1 MLKNKFFMI
10 PLLIAVTFGV
20 ILSLKTFPKHY
31 TVNLEGVKYQ
41 LGAENNHF
49 TKPVTIHIDGKLH
62 QSLTGSKTFKG
73 TIDIDGERVPV
84 PEDQRALVINFLDNG
99 AGTIVYGYIENG
111 RPGLYSYGV
120 LYTNSNFS
128 EVTITTFQED
138 ETGLFN
144 RGWTSENGE
153 MITAPAAN
161 RTEALKISN
170 ELMEDNLNGNTLK

>member
-1 MLKNKFFMI
+1 MI

-20 ILSLKTFPKHY
+20 ILSLKVIPKHY

-49 TKPVTIHIDGKLH
+49 AKPLTILIDGKLH
-62 QSLTGSKTFKG
+62 RSLTGSKTFKG
-73 TIDIDGERVPV
+73 TIDIDEEIIPV
-84 PEDQRALVINFLDNG
+84 PDEQRGLEINFLDNG
-99 AGTIVYGYIENG
+99 RGIIVYGYIENG

-128 EVTITTFQED
+128 EVTIATFQED
-138 ETGLFN
+138 ETDPTS
-144 RGWTSENGE
+144 RGWTSENGH

-170 ELMEDNLNGNTLK
+170 VLMRDYFNGITLK